1 MPLQL
6 EIVTPEAKV
15 YDESVDSVTLP
26 TVEGEVGILPGHIP
40 LLASLQPGEIQLTSG
55 GTTENLAIDKGFAQI
70 LGDKV
75 SVLTEG
81 AINVEQIDLSAIK
94 DARVRAEQAL
104 ADAEKMGMDPA
115 EVERLEAIVRFSIA
129 QRLSKQRRL

>member
-6 EIVTPEAKV
+6 EIVTPEEKV

-40 LLASLQPGEIQLTSG
+40 LLASLRPGEIHLTSG

-81 AINVEQIDLSAIK
+81 AINVEQIDLSAIT

-104 ADAEKMGMDPA
+104 ADAEKKGMDPA

>member
-6 EIVTPEAKV
+6 EIVTPEEKV

-26 TVEGEVGILPGHIP
+26 TVQGEIGILPGHIP
-40 LLASLQPGEIQLTSG
+40 LLTSLQPGEIQLISG
-55 GTTENLAIDKGFAQI
+55 GKTENLTIDKGFAQI

-94 DARVRAEQAL
+94 DARLRAEQAL
-104 ADAEKMGMDPA
+104 ADAEKIGMDPA

>member
-6 EIVTPEAKV
+6 EIVTPDAKV

-26 TVEGEVGILPGHIP
+26 TVQGEIGILPGHIP

-55 GTTENLAIDKGFAQI
+55 GTSENLAIDKGFVQI

-94 DARVRAEQAL
+94 DARLRAEKAL
-104 ADAEKMGMDPA
+104 TEAEKMGMDPA

-129 QRLSKQRRL
+129 QRLVKQRRL

>member
-6 EIVTPEAKV
+6 EIVTPEEKV

-26 TVEGEVGILPGHIP
+26 TVQGEIGILPGHIP
-40 LLASLQPGEIQLTSG
+40 LLTSLQPGEIQLISG
-55 GTTENLAIDKGFAQI
+55 GKTENLTIDKGFAQI

-94 DARVRAEQAL
+94 DARLRAEQAL
-104 ADAEKMGMDPA
+104 ADAEKFGMDPA

>member
-81 AINVEQIDLSAIK
+81 AINVEQIDLSSIK

-104 ADAEKMGMDPA
+104 ADAEKKGMDPA

-129 QRLSKQRRL
+129 QRLAKQRRL

>member
-6 EIVTPEAKV
+6 KIVTPEEKV

-26 TVEGEVGILPGHIP
+26 TVQGEIGILPGHIP
-40 LLASLQPGEIQLTSG
+40 LLTSLQPGEIQLTSG

-81 AINVEQIDLSAIK
+81 AINVEQIDLSAIE
-94 DARVRAEQAL
+94 DARTRAEQAL
-104 ADAEKMGMDPA
+104 AEAVEKGMDPA
-115 EVERLEAIVRFSIA
+115 EVEQLEAVARFSIA
-129 QRLSKQRRL
+129 QELAKQKRL

>member
-1 MPLQL
+1 
-6 EIVTPEAKV
+6 
-15 YDESVDSVTLP
+15 VDSVTLP

-40 LLASLQPGEIQLTSG
+40 LLASLQPGEIQLTSD

-115 EVERLEAIVRFSIA
+115 EVERLETIVRFSIA
-129 QRLSKQRRL
+129 QRLAKQRRL

>member
-6 EIVTPEAKV
+6 EIVTPEKKV
-15 YDESVDSVTLP
+15 YDESVDYVTLS
-26 TVEGEVGILPGHIP
+26 TVQGEIGILPGHIP

-55 GTTENLAIDKGFAQI
+55 GKTENLAIDKGFAQI

-94 DARVRAEQAL
+94 DARLRAEQAL
-104 ADAEKMGMDPA
+104 ADAEKIGMDPA

-129 QRLSKQRRL
+129 QRLAKQRRL

>member
-6 EIVTPEAKV
+6 EIVTPEEKV

-26 TVEGEVGILPGHIP
+26 TVQGEIGILPGHIP
-40 LLASLQPGEIQLTSG
+40 LLTSLQPGEIQLTSG
-55 GTTENLAIDKGFAQI
+55 GKTENLTIDKGFAQI

-94 DARVRAEQAL
+94 DARLRAEQAL
-104 ADAEKMGMDPA
+104 ADAEKFGMDPA